1 MVQIPTTPENQILPL
16 NLPLSIGLYV
26 TQEQFA
32 ILAVANRDL
41 KLERNARGE
50 LIVNPPTGWETGQR
64 NLSISGQLYRWYEE
78 NENLGKAFDS
88 STGFILPNGAT
99 RSPDA
104 CWVSQE
110 RWDALNA
117 EQKGTFAN
125 ICPDFVVELRSS
137 SDKLESLQAKM
148 REYIDNGAKLG
159 WLLDPQ
165 PRRVEIYRPGSAVEV
180 LENPDSLSGGKV
192 LPGFVL
198 NLRRVWG

>member
-1 MVQIPTTPENQILPL
+1 MVQTPTSPENKTLLIELPKT
-16 NLPLSIGLYV
+16 IGLLV

-32 ILAVANRDL
+32 AIAAANRDL
-41 KLERNARGE
+41 RLERTAQGE
-50 LIVNPPTGWETGQR
+50 LIVNPPTGWETGER
-64 NLSISGQLYRWYEE
+64 NRSLTGQLDRWYEE
-78 NENLGKAFDS
+78 NEDLGKAFDS

-104 CWVSQE
+104 SWVSRE
-110 RWDALNA
+110 RWQALTP

-137 SDKLESLQAKM
+137 SDTLKSLQDKM

-165 PRRVEIYRPGSAVEV
+165 HRRVEIYRPGQDVEV
-180 LENPDSLSGGKV
+180 LENPAELSGEAV

-198 NLRRVWG
+198 NLRRVWN

>member
-1 MVQIPTTPENQILPL
+1 MVQIPAIPENQILPL

-180 LENPDSLSGGKV
+180 LENPDSLSGNKV